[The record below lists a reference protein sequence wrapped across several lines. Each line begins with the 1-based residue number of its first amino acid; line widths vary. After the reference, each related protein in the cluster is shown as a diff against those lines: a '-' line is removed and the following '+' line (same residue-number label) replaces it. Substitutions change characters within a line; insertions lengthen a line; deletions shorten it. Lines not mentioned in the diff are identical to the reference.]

1 MSKGGG
7 GGGVQES
14 TVTQTNL
21 PEYARPYFEDMLKR
35 SVYESTRPY
44 EAFPGQRIADFTDAE
59 RAGMA
64 GFQEMAGMGSPEQ
77 IRTATDIATQV
88 GYQDIG
94 SGMDIA
100 RTFSPEMQRSDYDA
114 SRIGSDYQA
123 GYLGPGY
130 QGGQRGVGYRAG
142 SFDPGYQAG
151 ELDQGYQA
159 AGLESGYQ
167 AGAFDPGYEA
177 SVQRSGYRAGRVDQG
192 PGFEAG
198 TVADPETLE
207 RYMNPYQQLVT
218 DIEKREARKQSE
230 IQGSA
235 IEQQAAQAGG
245 LGGYREAI
253 MQSEREKNLSEQLQ
267 DIQSRGGQAAFAQAQ
282 KAFEADRAARL
293 EEGKF
298 GLQSSQQL
306 EQARQQQERF
316 RQSSFQAGEQ
326 AKQKAAELGLS
337 AEQQEQAARQ
347 AQEKFRQDAF
357 SKTESGKALEQKL
370 DQASFEAGEKAK
382 QEAAKLGLTSQQQED
397 AARQAQEKFR
407 QGAEGQQIQA
417 FQAGER
423 ARQEAAKLGLSAQQ
437 QEDAARQAQERF
449 RQGAEGQQIQ
459 AFQAGER
466 AKQEAAR
473 LGLSA
478 QQQEDAA
485 KRAQETFR
493 QQQFQ
498 QNEQLRLAQAKE
510 ERAVFEATERARQE
524 AARLGLSGQ
533 EIQERALQAENDAR
547 MRARAENAQLQETRA
562 RLGLA
567 GLGADQAGMA
577 QRLEAAGLLGRLG
590 TDEQRMAIER
600 LRNLQASGEID
611 RNLTQRGLDM
621 GYQDFLRQQA
631 YPREQLAFFSSL
643 LQGLPI
649 QPGSQTTTFGG
660 PSQTER
666 LLGAGIGGVGLYNA
680 MR

>member
-44 EAFPGQRIADFTDAE
+44 EAFPGQRIADFTPAE

-100 RTFSPEMQRSDYDA
+100 RTFSPEMQRSDYNA

-130 QGGQRGVGYRAG
+130 QARQRGVGYRAG

-151 ELDQGYQA
+151 EIEVGRSGYEAGSFDPGYQAGELGQGYQA
-159 AGLESGYQ
+159 TGLQSEYQ
-167 AGAFDPGYEA
+167 AGEFDPGYEA

-293 EEGKF
+293 QEGKF
-298 GLQSSQQL
+298 GLEASKQL

-337 AEQQEQAARQ
+337 AEKQEEAARQ

-357 SKTESGKALEQKL
+357 SKTEAGRALEQKL
-370 DQASFEAGEKAK
+370 DQASFEAGERAK
-382 QEAAKLGLTSQQQED
+382 QEAAK
-397 AARQAQEKFR
+397 
-407 QGAEGQQIQA
+407 
-417 FQAGER
+417 
-423 ARQEAAKLGLSAQQ
+423 
-437 QEDAARQAQERF
+437 
-449 RQGAEGQQIQ
+449 
-459 AFQAGER
+459 
-466 AKQEAAR
+466 

>member
-1 MSKGGG
+1 MSKGGGG

-44 EAFPGQRIADFTDAE
+44 EAFPGQRIADFTPAE

-64 GFQEMAGMGSPEQ
+64 GFQEMAGMGSPQQ
-77 IRTATDIATQV
+77 IKTATDIATQV

-130 QGGQRGVGYRAG
+130 QAGQRGVGYRAG

-293 EEGKF
+293 QEGKF
-298 GLQSSQQL
+298 GLEASKQL

-337 AEQQEQAARQ
+337 AEKQEEAARQ

-357 SKTESGKALEQKL
+357 SKTEAGRALEQKL
-370 DQASFEAGEKAK
+370 DQASFEAGERAK
-382 QEAAKLGLTSQQQED
+382 QEAAK
-397 AARQAQEKFR
+397 
-407 QGAEGQQIQA
+407 
-417 FQAGER
+417 
-423 ARQEAAKLGLSAQQ
+423 
-437 QEDAARQAQERF
+437 
-449 RQGAEGQQIQ
+449 
-459 AFQAGER
+459 
-466 AKQEAAR
+466 

>member
-44 EAFPGQRIADFTDAE
+44 EAFPGQRIADFTPAE

-130 QGGQRGVGYRAG
+130 RARQRGVGYRAG

-245 LGGYREAI
+245 LGGYLEAI

-293 EEGKF
+293 QEGKF
-298 GLQSSQQL
+298 GLEASKQL

-337 AEQQEQAARQ
+337 AEKQEEAARQ

-357 SKTESGKALEQKL
+357 SKTEAGRALEQKL
-370 DQASFEAGEKAK
+370 DQASFEAGERAK
-382 QEAAKLGLTSQQQED
+382 QEAAK
-397 AARQAQEKFR
+397 
-407 QGAEGQQIQA
+407 
-417 FQAGER
+417 
-423 ARQEAAKLGLSAQQ
+423 
-437 QEDAARQAQERF
+437 
-449 RQGAEGQQIQ
+449 
-459 AFQAGER
+459 
-466 AKQEAAR
+466 

>member
-1 MSKGGG
+1 MSKGGGG

-130 QGGQRGVGYRAG
+130 RARQRGVGYRAG

-293 EEGKF
+293 QEGKF
-298 GLQSSQQL
+298 GLEASQQL

-337 AEQQEQAARQ
+337 AEKQEEAARQ

-357 SKTESGKALEQKL
+357 SKTEAGRALEQKL
-370 DQASFEAGEKAK
+370 DQASFEAGERAK
-382 QEAAKLGLTSQQQED
+382 QEAAK
-397 AARQAQEKFR
+397 
-407 QGAEGQQIQA
+407 
-417 FQAGER
+417 
-423 ARQEAAKLGLSAQQ
+423 
-437 QEDAARQAQERF
+437 
-449 RQGAEGQQIQ
+449 
-459 AFQAGER
+459 
-466 AKQEAAR
+466 

>member
-44 EAFPGQRIADFTDAE
+44 EAFPGQRIADFTPAE

-77 IRTATDIATQV
+77 IKTATDIATQV

-130 QGGQRGVGYRAG
+130 QAGQRGVGYRAG

-293 EEGKF
+293 QEGKF
-298 GLQSSQQL
+298 GLEASQQL

-337 AEQQEQAARQ
+337 AEKQEEAARQ

-357 SKTESGKALEQKL
+357 SKTEAGRALEQKL
-370 DQASFEAGEKAK
+370 DQASFEAGERAK
-382 QEAAKLGLTSQQQED
+382 QEAAK
-397 AARQAQEKFR
+397 
-407 QGAEGQQIQA
+407 
-417 FQAGER
+417 
-423 ARQEAAKLGLSAQQ
+423 
-437 QEDAARQAQERF
+437 
-449 RQGAEGQQIQ
+449 
-459 AFQAGER
+459 
-466 AKQEAAR
+466 

>member
-44 EAFPGQRIADFTDAE
+44 EAFPGQRIADFTPAE

-130 QGGQRGVGYRAG
+130 QAGQRGVGYRAG

-293 EEGKF
+293 QEGKF
-298 GLQSSQQL
+298 GLEASKQL

-337 AEQQEQAARQ
+337 AEKQEEAARQ

-357 SKTESGKALEQKL
+357 SKTEAGRALEQKL
-370 DQASFEAGEKAK
+370 DQASFEAGERAK
-382 QEAAKLGLTSQQQED
+382 QEAAK
-397 AARQAQEKFR
+397 
-407 QGAEGQQIQA
+407 
-417 FQAGER
+417 
-423 ARQEAAKLGLSAQQ
+423 
-437 QEDAARQAQERF
+437 
-449 RQGAEGQQIQ
+449 
-459 AFQAGER
+459 
-466 AKQEAAR
+466 

-510 ERAVFEATERARQE
+510 ERAVFEAGERARQE

-611 RNLTQRGLDM
+611 RNLTQRGHDM

>member
-44 EAFPGQRIADFTDAE
+44 EAFPGQRIADFTPAE

-130 QGGQRGVGYRAG
+130 QAGQRGVGYRAG

-293 EEGKF
+293 QEGKF
-298 GLQSSQQL
+298 GLEASQQL

-337 AEQQEQAARQ
+337 AEKQEEAARQ

-357 SKTESGKALEQKL
+357 SKTEAGRALEQKL
-370 DQASFEAGEKAK
+370 DQASFEAGERAK
-382 QEAAKLGLTSQQQED
+382 QEAAK
-397 AARQAQEKFR
+397 
-407 QGAEGQQIQA
+407 
-417 FQAGER
+417 
-423 ARQEAAKLGLSAQQ
+423 
-437 QEDAARQAQERF
+437 
-449 RQGAEGQQIQ
+449 
-459 AFQAGER
+459 
-466 AKQEAAR
+466 

>member
-1 MSKGGG
+1 MSKGGGG

-44 EAFPGQRIADFTDAE
+44 EAFPGQRIADFTPAE

-130 QGGQRGVGYRAG
+130 QAGQRGVGYRAG

-293 EEGKF
+293 QEGKF
-298 GLQSSQQL
+298 GLEASQQL
-306 EQARQQQERF
+306 EQARQQQEKF

-337 AEQQEQAARQ
+337 AEKQEEAARQ

-357 SKTESGKALEQKL
+357 SKTEAGRALEQKL
-370 DQASFEAGEKAK
+370 DQASFEAGERAK
-382 QEAAKLGLTSQQQED
+382 QEAAK
-397 AARQAQEKFR
+397 
-407 QGAEGQQIQA
+407 
-417 FQAGER
+417 
-423 ARQEAAKLGLSAQQ
+423 
-437 QEDAARQAQERF
+437 
-449 RQGAEGQQIQ
+449 
-459 AFQAGER
+459 
-466 AKQEAAR
+466 

>member
-44 EAFPGQRIADFTDAE
+44 EAFPGQRIADFTPAE

-77 IRTATDIATQV
+77 IKTATDIATQV

-130 QGGQRGVGYRAG
+130 QARQRGVGYRAG

-151 ELDQGYQA
+151 EIEVGRSGYEAGSFDPGYQAGELGQGYQA
-159 AGLESGYQ
+159 TGLQSEYQ
-167 AGAFDPGYEA
+167 AGEFDPGYEA

-293 EEGKF
+293 QEGKF
-298 GLQSSQQL
+298 GLEASQQL

-337 AEQQEQAARQ
+337 AEKQEEAARQ

-370 DQASFEAGEKAK
+370 DQASFEAGEK
-382 QEAAKLGLTSQQQED
+382 
-397 AARQAQEKFR
+397 
-407 QGAEGQQIQA
+407 
-417 FQAGER
+417 
-423 ARQEAAKLGLSAQQ
+423 
-437 QEDAARQAQERF
+437 
-449 RQGAEGQQIQ
+449 
-459 AFQAGER
+459 

>member
-1 MSKGGG
+1 MSKGGGG

-44 EAFPGQRIADFTDAE
+44 EAFPGQRIADFTPAE

-130 QGGQRGVGYRAG
+130 RARQRGVGYRAG

-293 EEGKF
+293 QEGKF
-298 GLQSSQQL
+298 GLEASQQL

-337 AEQQEQAARQ
+337 AEKQEEAARQ

-357 SKTESGKALEQKL
+357 SKTEAGRALEQKL
-370 DQASFEAGEKAK
+370 DQASFEAGERAK
-382 QEAAKLGLTSQQQED
+382 QEAAK
-397 AARQAQEKFR
+397 
-407 QGAEGQQIQA
+407 
-417 FQAGER
+417 
-423 ARQEAAKLGLSAQQ
+423 
-437 QEDAARQAQERF
+437 
-449 RQGAEGQQIQ
+449 
-459 AFQAGER
+459 
-466 AKQEAAR
+466 

>member
-1 MSKGGG
+1 MSKGGGG

-44 EAFPGQRIADFTDAE
+44 EAFPGQRIADFTPAE

-130 QGGQRGVGYRAG
+130 RARQRGVGYRAG

-293 EEGKF
+293 QEGKF
-298 GLQSSQQL
+298 GLEASQQL

-337 AEQQEQAARQ
+337 AEKQEEAARQ

-357 SKTESGKALEQKL
+357 SKTEAGRALEQKL
-370 DQASFEAGEKAK
+370 DQASFEAGEK
-382 QEAAKLGLTSQQQED
+382 
-397 AARQAQEKFR
+397 
-407 QGAEGQQIQA
+407 
-417 FQAGER
+417 
-423 ARQEAAKLGLSAQQ
+423 
-437 QEDAARQAQERF
+437 
-449 RQGAEGQQIQ
+449 
-459 AFQAGER
+459 